1 MISWIKNFKK
11 RKSQAGQSLVELL
24 VAIGL
29 LTLILPALFTGL
41 AATRGGRVQ
50 QEQRLQATA
59 HLKQTQEAVR
69 SIAERGWSNV
79 TTNGTYHPTISNGQW
94 ILSSGIQGISGFS
107 LSVDIADTYRDSSG
121 AIVESGGTLDPSTKK
136 VVSSVS
142 WTTPFISSVSSTS
155 YFTRYKNTSY
165 LETLATDFNAG
176 VNQGTTVTNISGG
189 EIVLG
194 AGGQGDWCAPN
205 LSIAALD
212 LPKQGVADAIT
223 AIEGRTFVG
232 TGDNSSG
239 VSFAN
244 VSISNTNPPVAAIEG
259 TFDGYKT
266 NGVFGE
272 TDYAYIATDNNH
284 KEVVII
290 DLRTKDTNNKY
301 SEIGFFDA
309 PTAKKGDQ
317 VWVAGNVGYV
327 ITEKK
332 LYSFDLSSKNG
343 SRPILDPDGVTVGDG
358 TRVVVVGNYAYVT
371 IKESSIEVQIV
382 DVSNPSNMVI
392 VGQVDLTGK
401 DAKDIFVNLAGTR
414 AYLVTSKQDNQ
425 REFFIV
431 DVSTKTGNRPV
442 IGSYEA
448 NGMEP
453 KALTVVPG
461 NKAIIVGKEGE
472 QYQVIDISN
481 ESAPVRCGGLTLDL
495 SNLKVNGISSVLES
509 DNDAF
514 SYIMTAAS
522 SAEFKIIEGGPG
534 GQYSSSGTFISATFD
549 PGYQTAFNRFNAS
562 LNRPNATDIKF
573 QIAVSSAVGGSCNG
587 ASFSFVGPDSTSA
600 TFFTTSVTSGTQAFS
615 FPIPITLNPG
625 RCFKYKVYFS
635 TTDFIS
641 SPIFYDIAVNYSL

>member
-1 MISWIKNFKK
+1 MNSK
-11 RKSQAGQSLVELL
+11 GQTLIELL
-24 VAIGL
+24 ITIALAAI
-29 LTLILPALFTGL
+29 IIPALLVGFSV
-41 AATRGGRVQ
+41 ARSGRAQ
-50 QEQRLQATA
+50 QDQRLQATTY
-59 HLKQTQEAVR
+59 LKEAQEAVR
-69 SIAERGWSNV
+69 VVGQNGWTNLA
-79 TTNGTYHPTISNGQW
+79 NGTYRPEV
-94 ILSSGIQGISGFS
+94 SGSTWA
-107 LSVDIADTYRDSSG
+107 LVSG
-121 AIVESGGTLDPSTKK
+121 AETINSNFTRQIVISDVFRDLVGAIATTGGTLDPSTKK
-136 VVSSVS
+136 IIISVSWNTPLVSSVS
-142 WTTPFISSVSSTS
+142 ATS
-155 YFTRYKNTSY
+155 YLTRYKNSAY
-165 LETLATDFNAG
+165 LETTVADFNVG
-176 VNQGTTVTNISGG
+176 TKSGTTITNTSGG
-189 EIVLG
+189 EIILG

-223 AIEGRTFVG
+223 AIQGRAFVG

-244 VSISNTNPPVAAIEG
+244 VSISNTNPPVATIAG

-290 DLRTKDTNNKY
+290 DLRTKDANNKY
-301 SEIGFFDA
+301 SEIGFFNA
-309 PTAKKGDQ
+309 PTDKKGDQ
-317 VWVAGNVGYV
+317 VWVNGNVGYV
-327 ITEKK
+327 VTEKK
-332 LYSFDLSSKNG
+332 LYSFNLSSKNG

-401 DAKDIFVNLAGTR
+401 DAKDIFVNSAGTR
-414 AYLVTSKQDNQ
+414 AYLVTSKQDTQ

-461 NKAIIVGKEGE
+461 NKAIIVGKERE

-495 SNLKVNGISSVLES
+495 SELKVNGISSVLES

-549 PGYQTAFNRFNAS
+549 PGIQTAFNRFIVS
-562 LNRPNATDIKF
+562 LNRPNDTDIKF
-573 QIAVSSAVGGSCNG
+573 QLAISSAVNGSCNG
-587 ASFSFVGPDSTSA
+587 ASFSFVGPDNTSG
-600 TFFTTSVTSGTQAFS
+600 TFFTTSVTSGIQAFS
-615 FPIPITLNPG
+615 FPIPTSLNQG
-625 RCFKYKVYFS
+625 RCFKYKVYLS